1 MVYVADTKNHC
12 IRRIVLKQ
20 RNVETIAGVC
30 GRPGLVD
37 GVFTTNKLNR
47 PELVGVDPEGY
58 LFIYDAGNAA
68 VRMVDLD
75 GVMHTLTDGACRSD
89 KTMPNPAIPFDLEIR
104 GMVCYKR
111 WSKSIPLT
119 DGNVGA

>member
-20 RNVETIAGVC
+20 RNVETVAGVC

-47 PELVGVDPEGY
+47 PEVVGVDP
-58 LFIYDAGNAA
+58 
-68 VRMVDLD
+68 
-75 GVMHTLTDGACRSD
+75 
-89 KTMPNPAIPFDLEIR
+89 
-104 GMVCYKR
+104 
-111 WSKSIPLT
+111 
-119 DGNVGA
+119 